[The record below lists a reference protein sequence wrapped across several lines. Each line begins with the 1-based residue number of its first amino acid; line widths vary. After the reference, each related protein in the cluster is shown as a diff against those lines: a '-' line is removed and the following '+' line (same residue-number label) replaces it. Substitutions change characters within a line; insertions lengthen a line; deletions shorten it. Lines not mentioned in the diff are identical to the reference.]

1 LQPVYELEY
10 IGHRQTNGAHAA
22 RLFEICQQMNNNNL
36 PALFRSLIVY
46 AVCIPL
52 AMWVGYLLTQLD
64 DRSTYETGGIL
75 LLILC
80 APILLRWHHL
90 LLIASWNFSLMIFFL
105 PGSPFIWLPMA
116 CLSLG
121 ISVLQRTLNS
131 QARFIS
137 APQITWPL
145 ICLLLVVL
153 FTAQLTGGIGL
164 RSMGSE
170 VMGGKRYVLL
180 LMGILG
186 YFAISAKR
194 IPPQRAGLYLALF
207 FLGSFTNAIGD
218 LAGMVPRALYPIFAF
233 FPVSGYNLENDS
245 GAIEHHARYAG
256 LGAAGMG
263 AFFFMLARYGVR
275 GIFVSNK
282 PWRWLI
288 FCVFSILI
296 FFGGFRSSIILCGM
310 MFFFQF
316 FMERA
321 HRTRVFPVFICL
333 GIIGITLII
342 PFAGRLPYTIQ
353 RSLAFLPLNI
363 DSAARVDAEG
373 SSDWRIEVWKEAL
386 PEVPTHLLLGKGY
399 ALSQLDMQTMDSAG
413 FQYASVIDSGIGI
426 AGNYHSGP
434 LSLIIPFGIWGVI
447 VFIWFWIACGFALYA
462 NYRHGPPELRTANI
476 FLLSSFIAH
485 VILYLFVFGGFYSDM
500 QVFAGIIGLSVSLN
514 GGICKPAAKPV
525 LAATTV
531 PAHAQPR
538 FQSFFPAA
546 KSRG

>member
-1 LQPVYELEY
+1 
-10 IGHRQTNGAHAA
+10 
-22 RLFEICQQMNNNNL
+22 MNNNL

-105 PGSPFIWLPMA
+105 PGSPFIWLPMT

-145 ICLLLVVL
+145 ICLLVVVL

-164 RSMGSE
+164 RSLGSE

-194 IPPQRAGLYLALF
+194 IPPQRAGFYLALF

-245 GAIEHHARYAG
+245 GAIEHQQTLALVDLLRLFHFNILWRFSVFNHPVRHDVFFPIFHGTRASDAG
-256 LGAAGMG
+256 VSCVHLPGNHRHHIANSIRRQASLHHSTV
-263 AFFFMLARYGVR
+263 A
-275 GIFVSNK
+275 GIF
-282 PWRWLI
+282 
-288 FCVFSILI
+288 
-296 FFGGFRSSIILCGM
+296 
-310 MFFFQF
+310 
-316 FMERA
+316 
-321 HRTRVFPVFICL
+321 
-333 GIIGITLII
+333 
-342 PFAGRLPYTIQ
+342 
-353 RSLAFLPLNI
+353 AF
-363 DSAARVDAEG
+363 E
-373 SSDWRIEVWKEAL
+373 
-386 PEVPTHLLLGKGY
+386 Y
-399 ALSQLDMQTMDSAG
+399 
-413 FQYASVIDSGIGI
+413 
-426 AGNYHSGP
+426 
-434 LSLIIPFGIWGVI
+434 
-447 VFIWFWIACGFALYA
+447 
-462 NYRHGPPELRTANI
+462 
-476 FLLSSFIAH
+476 
-485 VILYLFVFGGFYSDM
+485 
-500 QVFAGIIGLSVSLN
+500 
-514 GGICKPAAKPV
+514 
-525 LAATTV
+525 
-531 PAHAQPR
+531 
-538 FQSFFPAA
+538 
-546 KSRG
+546 